1 MERRFL
7 KKKRSKSLDR
17 IHEFISRG
25 IFLDLGFDFEK
36 KSWREKQLKNRLK
49 ADARANEMN
58 ERAKKEEAGWGGKI
72 HKIGTIENHGELKLR
87 ESIYSAEYK

>member
-1 MERRFL
+1 
-7 KKKRSKSLDR
+7 
-17 IHEFISRG
+17 
-25 IFLDLGFDFEK
+25 
-36 KSWREKQLKNRLK
+36 
-49 ADARANEMN
+49 MN